1 MGPEITVSVHAPVE
15 RTKSYKVG
23 LITKSYKVGLG
34 YAVLE
39 AGVCL
44 GVLNGTKGKI
54 IQRKTA
60 IWGIEMSLNY
70 YNYFYYYYYC
80 FIFIYSGIIKIKT
93 KIYNNFVVKRYK
105 TNETTT

>member
-1 MGPEITVSVHAPVE
+1 MGPKITVSVHAPVE

-23 LITKSYKVGLG
+23 LITKSYKVGLR

-44 GVLNGTKGKI
+44 GFLNGTKGKI

-60 IWGIEMSLNY
+60 IWGVEVSFNY
-70 YNYFYYYYYC
+70 YNYFYYYYLLLLLLLLLFYLYL
-80 FIFIYSGIIKIKT
+80 FWDNK
-93 KIYNNFVVKRYK
+93 N
-105 TNETTT
+105 